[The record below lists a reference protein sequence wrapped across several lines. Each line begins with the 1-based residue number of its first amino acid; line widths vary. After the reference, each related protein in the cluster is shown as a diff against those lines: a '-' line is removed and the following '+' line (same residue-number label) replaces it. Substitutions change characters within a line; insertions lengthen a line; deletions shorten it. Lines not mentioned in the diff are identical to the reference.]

1 LLRELDH
8 EGVVKLKE
16 IIHGD
21 NKLYLIFEYFNM
33 DIKKYLDKKGAPLN
47 MYHVKLIVWQ
57 VLQGLL
63 HCH

>member
-1 LLRELDH
+1 M
-8 EGVVKLKE
+8 KLKE